1 VEQRSGEAAA
11 SRLTA
16 RGAKTR
22 SRIVATAADL
32 MRVRGVGGTTLDD
45 VVVASN
51 VSKSQLYRH
60 FEDEQALLRA
70 VIEFVGDRRIAEE
83 RERLSKVMT
92 FAGLRRWRDA
102 LVEKNALQEGR
113 YGCMLGSLANEV
125 ADQDSIARKQ
135 LRDLFAAWQELFDD
149 LLRRFQKAGRIPQEA
164 DVSQLAT
171 GLLAAVQG
179 GYLLAQ
185 TARDVT
191 PMASAIDMAVAH
203 LQMLNSRPLT
213 DEHG

>member
-1 VEQRSGEAAA
+1 VEPGSSEATA

-22 SRIVATAADL
+22 SRIIATAADL
-32 MRVRGVGGTTLDD
+32 IRVRGVGGTTLDD

-60 FEDEQALLRA
+60 FEDKQALVRA
-70 VIEFVGDRRIAEE
+70 VVEFVGDRRIAEE

-102 LVEKNALQEGR
+102 LVENNALQEGR

-125 ADQDSIARKQ
+125 ADQDSIARQK
-135 LRDLFAAWQELFDD
+135 LHDLFAAWQELFDD
-149 LLRRFQKAGRIPQEA
+149 LLRRFQKEGLIPPEA

-191 PMASAIDMAVAH
+191 PMAVAIDMAVAH
-203 LQMLNSRPLT
+203 LHMLNGTRDAP
-213 DEHG
+213 

>member
-1 VEQRSGEAAA
+1 MATA

-60 FEDEQALLRA
+60 FEDKQALVRA
-70 VIEFVGDRRIAEE
+70 VIELVGDRTVALE

-102 LVEKNALQEGR
+102 LVENNALHEGK
-113 YGCMLGSLANEV
+113 YGCPLGSLANEV
-125 ADQDSIARKQ
+125 ADQDSIARQK
-135 LRDLFAAWQELFDD
+135 LHDLFSAWHELFED
-149 LLRRFQKAGRIPQEA
+149 LLRRFQKEGVIPQEA
-164 DVSQLAT
+164 DVSQLAM

-185 TARDVT
+185 TSRDVT
-191 PMASAIDMAVAH
+191 PMASAIDMAIAH
-203 LQMLNSRPLT
+203 LHMLDSKP
-213 DEHG
+213 DAAP

>member
-1 VEQRSGEAAA
+1 VEEGSSETAAA
-11 SRLTA
+11 RLTA

-22 SRIVATAADL
+22 SRIIATAADL

-60 FEDEQALLRA
+60 FEDKQALVRA
-70 VIEFVGDRRIAEE
+70 VIEFVGERTIAVE
-83 RERLSKVMT
+83 RERLNKVMT

-102 LVEKNALQEGR
+102 LVENNALHEGR
-113 YGCMLGSLANEV
+113 YGCPLGSLANEV
-125 ADQDSIARKQ
+125 SDQDAIARKK
-135 LRDLFAAWQELFDD
+135 LHDLFVVWQELFED
-149 LLRRFQKAGRIPQEA
+149 LLRRFQKSGVVPQEA
-164 DVSQLAT
+164 DVAQLST

-185 TARDVT
+185 ASRDVT
-191 PMASAIDMAVAH
+191 PMASAIDMAIAH
-203 LQMLNSRPLT
+203 LHMLSSKR
-213 DEHG
+213 DAAS

>member
-1 VEQRSGEAAA
+1 MEERSSQDTT

-22 SRIVATAADL
+22 SRIVGTAADL

-45 VVVASN
+45 VIVASN

-60 FEDEQALLRA
+60 FEDKQALVRA
-70 VIEFVGDRRIAEE
+70 VIELVGDRTIAIE

-102 LVEKNALQEGR
+102 LVENNALQEGR
-113 YGCMLGSLANEV
+113 YGCPLGSLANEV
-125 ADQDSIARKQ
+125 ADQDSIARKR
-135 LRDLFAAWQELFDD
+135 LLDLFSAWQELFED
-149 LLRRFQKAGRIPQEA
+149 LLRRFQKAGLIPQEA

-185 TARDVT
+185 ASRDVT
-191 PMASAIDMAVAH
+191 PMASAIDMTLAH
-203 LQMLNSRPLT
+203 LQTLHSKR
-213 DEHG
+213 DAAS